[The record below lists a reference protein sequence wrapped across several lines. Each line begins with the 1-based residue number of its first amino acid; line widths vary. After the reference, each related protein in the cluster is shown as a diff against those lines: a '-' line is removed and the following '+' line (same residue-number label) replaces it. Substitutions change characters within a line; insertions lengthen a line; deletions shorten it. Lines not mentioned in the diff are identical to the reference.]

1 MRAAKLKMALLA
13 VALVVATAAC
23 GTSRADTVPSDHT
36 ASATCPSVRAPGW
49 QRWANRVHMTVFC
62 PTWLPI
68 YIDGVI
74 GGDLNTGASPGRF
87 WQLHFVWRS
96 DDFSQLIHVVFEGY
110 AAGTWPHRCG
120 GVPCYGGRDGIETLG
135 DHTVTWY
142 TRNRGPSTGHIA
154 AVFRDA
160 GNTYVVS
167 LHVIDPYTAAT
178 ARATV
183 ARIVKGL
190 EPVQPSTA

>member
-1 MRAAKLKMALLA
+1 MRTAKLKAVILA
-13 VALVVATAAC
+13 VALALPTAAC
-23 GTSRADTVPSDHT
+23 GASRADTVPSDHT
-36 ASATCPSVRAPGW
+36 ASAACPSVRAAGW

-74 GGDLNTGASPGRF
+74 GGDLNTAASPGRF
-87 WQLHFVWRS
+87 WQVHFVWRS
-96 DDFSQLIHVVFEGY
+96 DDFSQLIHIVFEGY
-110 AAGTWPHRCG
+110 APGTWPRTCG
-120 GVPCYGGRDGIETLG
+120 GVPCYGGRDGTETLG
-135 DHTVTWY
+135 THTVTWY
-142 TRNRGPSTGHIA
+142 TRNRGSSTGHIA
-154 AVFRDA
+154 AAFRDG

-178 ARATV
+178 AKATV

-190 EPVQPSTA
+190 VPVKPAAT

>member
-23 GTSRADTVPSDHT
+23 GTSRADTVSGDHT

-110 AAGTWPHRCG
+110 SPDT
-120 GVPCYGGRDGIETLG
+120 
-135 DHTVTWY
+135 
-142 TRNRGPSTGHIA
+142 
-154 AVFRDA
+154 
-160 GNTYVVS
+160 
-167 LHVIDPYTAAT
+167 
-178 ARATV
+178 
-183 ARIVKGL
+183 
-190 EPVQPSTA
+190 